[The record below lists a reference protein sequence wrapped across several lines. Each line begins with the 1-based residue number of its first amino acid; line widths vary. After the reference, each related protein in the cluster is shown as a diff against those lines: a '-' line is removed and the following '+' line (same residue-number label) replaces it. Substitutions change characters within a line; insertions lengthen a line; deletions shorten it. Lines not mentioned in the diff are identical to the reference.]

1 MTSSKKLVLLTFALL
16 VLVPANAH
24 AFMTWNTPGNA
35 EHERITR
42 MAIACNSALDR
53 PAPAGLAWNRDLCL
67 PSGGDSNKAPWWFS
81 FERSMRMLAGSDG
94 YFGGVGAPDR
104 FAEAVLSSS
113 DRAHCDNSDAWFPRS
128 QGPFGSYPRTFD
140 QRAAGLR
147 ACLQLLQKYV
157 GVAVDEAGKL
167 VSADGRLDAPQS
179 DLSEDCNVDYDP
191 DLNPGKTHDR
201 GWAKCNALISFGRAL
216 HITEDFFSHSN
227 WVDQNPSSLDI
238 KNPQGLRNDPRIVP
252 AALGYPRTNEE
263 IDAFIANTQVITGA
277 YGSGLSDRVKHDD
290 YLNKDEGK
298 GSIDWTTGQIPFG
311 DKGHSVRSAAGFDGV
326 NDNFQRAAKGAAYA
340 AASMWADYRA
350 GVFARYG
357 ADRGAKIWAALR
369 KNTPWTQCGQYG
381 SARRALSPP
390 NGEQSS
396 TRTIRVRVVN
406 QSSSSLSC
414 DLVKLDFGEWS
425 SLPADSVAP
434 GATSEFFVLSNG
446 SDVDGQA
453 DLGAVIFS
461 FSNPLIGSNSYSCQ
475 PRQGYSCATS
485 GGKGNDATI
494 TLTITGRAAR
504 SARAP
509 RRVEL
514 AVPGR
519 AASLRGSGAVAAR
532 SRDHKSSPPTTEML
546 NKRISA
552 KNRRELRS
560 EVKRSQA
567 CGGAAAAVNLRVDD
581 ASCSDVLQMMIRTS
595 WTDLKRYCPVGWR
608 VLHHPEGIGA
618 PKGATLCHRDSDVDN
633 SNPDLRARAFFYVL
647 PHAQG

>member
-1 MTSSKKLVLLTFALL
+1 MRRLPLLILTLSLL
-16 VLVPANAH
+16 MLVPANAH
-24 AFMTWNTPGNA
+24 AFMTWNAPGNA

-53 PAPAGLAWNRDLCL
+53 AAPAGLDWKRDLCL
-67 PSGGDSNKAPWWFS
+67 SSGGDTNKQPWWFS

-113 DRAHCDNSDAWFPRS
+113 DRAHCDNSDAWFPTT

-147 ACLQLLQKYV
+147 SCLQLLQKYV

-179 DLSEDCNVDYDP
+179 DLSDDCNVDYDP

-227 WVDQNPSSLDI
+227 WIDRNPSSLDI
-238 KNPQGLRNDPRIVP
+238 KNPQGLHNDPRIVP

-263 IDAFIANTQVITGA
+263 IDSFIANTQVITGG
-277 YGSGLSDRVKHDD
+277 YGSGLSNRVKHDD

-298 GSIDWTTGQIPFG
+298 GTIDWTTGQIPFG

-326 NDNFQRAAKGAAYA
+326 NDNFQRAAKAAAYA

-350 GVFARYG
+350 GIFARYG
-357 ADRGAKIWAALR
+357 ADRGAKIWDALR
-369 KNTPWTQCGQYG
+369 ENTPWTQCSQYG

-390 NGEQSS
+390 NGQQSAA
-396 TRTIRVRVVN
+396 RTIRVRLVN
-406 QSSSSLSC
+406 RSSYPLSC
-414 DLVKLDFGEWS
+414 GLVKLDFGEWS

-453 DLGAVIFS
+453 DIGAAIFS

-475 PRQGYSCATS
+475 ARRRYACATS

-494 TLTITGRAAR
+494 TLTITDQAAQ
-504 SARAP
+504 SSQAP
-509 RRVEL
+509 DRVDIP
-514 AVPGR
+514 VPGR
-519 AASLRGSGAVAAR
+519 AASAGRSGVAAAR
-532 SRDHKSSPPTTEML
+532 SRDHKPSPLTTAML
-546 NKRISA
+546 NPKLSA

-560 EVKRSQA
+560 EIKASRI
-567 CGGAAAAVNLRVDD
+567 CGGSGALVKLRVDD
-581 ASCSDVLQMMIRTS
+581 VSCTDIIRLMVRTS
-595 WTDLKRYCPVGWR
+595 WTDLAHYCPVGWR
-608 VLHHPEGIGA
+608 VLHDPQGVGA
-618 PKGATLCHRDSDVDN
+618 PEGATLCHHDSDVDN
-633 SNPDLRARAFFYVL
+633 RSPDRRARAFFYVL
-647 PHAQG
+647 PH